1 MPKALT
7 VSDHDREA
15 AGLRYVY
22 PVVSRRAA
30 GLSVGINLNTNNAC
44 NWRCVYCQVPG
55 LRRGAAPA
63 VDLPRLEAELQAFLE
78 EVLRGDF
85 LRQRVPAGSRRLNDI
100 ALSGNGEPTSA
111 RQFEEVIDI
120 IGRVR
125 AALKVP
131 WEVKTVLIT
140 NGSLVHQP
148 QVRAGLEKMRPLSGE
163 VWFKIDS
170 GTEAGMRAVNDARIG
185 LRKVRDNLSI
195 AARACPTW
203 VQTCVFALDGAA
215 PSEDEQRDYLALLA
229 ERLNAGV
236 AIQGVLLYGLARQS
250 HQPEAARLSSLPAR
264 WLESYAERIRALG
277 LVVKVTP

>member
-1 MPKALT
+1 
-7 VSDHDREA
+7 
-15 AGLRYVY
+15 
-22 PVVSRRAA
+22 
-30 GLSVGINLNTNNAC
+30 
-44 NWRCVYCQVPG
+44 
-55 LRRGAAPA
+55 
-63 VDLPRLEAELQAFLE
+63 
-78 EVLRGDF
+78 
-85 LRQRVPAGSRRLNDI
+85 
-100 ALSGNGEPTSA
+100 
-111 RQFEEVIDI
+111 
-120 IGRVR
+120 
-125 AALKVP
+125 
-131 WEVKTVLIT
+131 
-140 NGSLVHQP
+140 
-148 QVRAGLEKMRPLSGE
+148 
-163 VWFKIDS
+163 
-170 GTEAGMRAVNDARIG
+170 MRAVNDARIG